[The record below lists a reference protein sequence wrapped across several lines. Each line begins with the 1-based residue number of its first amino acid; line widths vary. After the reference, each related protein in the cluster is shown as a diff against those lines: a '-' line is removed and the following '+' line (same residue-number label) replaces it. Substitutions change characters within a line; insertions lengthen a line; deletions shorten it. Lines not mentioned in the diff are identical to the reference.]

1 LHPSKVCP
9 GPTAYPGR
17 LAAEPDV
24 LYAFSTLHG
33 VVSLPSQTLE
43 VQNARREAVLQLQ
56 ERARAWVSQA
66 LRATQRLIANC
77 SQTVDLRMII
87 TKFQSIQTDGVL
99 PMMRFALSTFLG
111 GLLGAALA
119 TAALAQNDDRLKVV
133 TTFTVLADMAR
144 NVAGDAA
151 EVVSITKPGAEIHG
165 YEPTPQDIV
174 AASDADLILWN
185 GLNLELWFEQFLANL
200 GNIPSATLT
209 DGIEPIAIRAGAY
222 EGKPNPH
229 AWMGLTNALIYI
241 DNIAA
246 ALSAQ
251 DPANADTYLAN
262 AEAYKAMLRETIEP
276 LRAAITAIPEGR
288 RWLVTCEGAFSYL
301 ARDFGMQELYLWPMN
316 ADQMG
321 TPQQVR
327 AVIDG
332 VRANEI
338 PVVFCES
345 TVSSDPARQVARETG
360 AEFGGVLYVDS
371 LSEADGTVPT
381 YLDLLR
387 VTSTTIAE
395 GLTAAIN

>member
-1 LHPSKVCP
+1 MK
-9 GPTAYPGR
+9 R
-17 LAAEPDV
+17 LA
-24 LYAFSTLHG
+24 LT
-33 VVSLPSQTLE
+33 
-43 VQNARREAVLQLQ
+43 
-56 ERARAWVSQA
+56 A
-66 LRATQRLIANC
+66 LAC
-77 SQTVDLRMII
+77 
-87 TKFQSIQTDGVL
+87 
-99 PMMRFALSTFLG
+99 ALSTTP
-111 GLLGAALA
+111 ALA
-119 TAALAQNDDRLKVV
+119 ESADDRLKVA

-151 EVVSITKPGAEIHG
+151 DVVSITKPGAEIHG

-185 GLNLELWFEQFLANL
+185 GLNLELWFAQFLTNL
-200 GNIPSATLT
+200 GDIPSATLS
-209 DGIEPIAIRAGAY
+209 DGIAPIAIRSGSY

-229 AWMGLTNALIYI
+229 AWMGLDNALIYI

-251 DPANADTYLAN
+251 DPGNAATYAANAA
-262 AEAYKAMLRETIEP
+262 AYKAELRATIEP
-276 LRAAITAIPEGR
+276 LRAAVAAIPEDR

-332 VRANEI
+332 VTENDI

-345 TVSSDPARQVARETG
+345 TVNTAPAEQVARETG
-360 AEFGGVLYVDS
+360 VDFGGVLYVDS
-371 LSEADGTVPT
+371 LSEADGPVPT

-387 VTSTTIAE
+387 VTATTVAT
-395 GLTAAIN
+395 GLTKAVE